1 MFSFGKDGIL
11 YKCDIEREWQK
22 YRTVSSAMDQK
33 NSSLMIDKLTTMRG
47 HIDNASLSKKKGI
60 VLKSP
65 PRFGISSK
73 SMKIEKVRI
82 NFSNFYYFP
91 IDIYDNA
98 YRGVGIKH

>member
-1 MFSFGKDGIL
+1 MLPMPLPPRDIDGRNPKNAKTDISMFSFGKDGIL

-73 SMKIEKVRI
+73 SMKIEK
-82 NFSNFYYFP
+82 
-91 IDIYDNA
+91 
-98 YRGVGIKH
+98 